1 MTAEPRA
8 RRSSQAE
15 EAQPL
20 DLARLVRSLSDRVDI
35 SELIDRYI
43 TAFDLLTDEPRD
55 DEWYLSVFTE
65 DIRLVFPVGGHT
77 GIDGL
82 AEFNRAA
89 RAKWARTHHLS
100 ANHLVTLDGDR
111 ATVRA
116 HLLVTHVPDIDETGH
131 HLSTGS
137 HFDATAV
144 RTPAGWRLR
153 EIVFTLVWISGQP
166 PAG

>member
-8 RRSSQAE
+8 SRPPRAG
-15 EAQPL
+15 EAQPP
-20 DLARLVRSLSDRVDI
+20 DLARLVRSLSDRADI
-35 SELIDRYI
+35 SQLIDRYI
-43 TAFDLLTDEPRD
+43 TAFDLLAEEPHD
-55 DEWYLSVFTE
+55 DEWYRSVFT
-65 DIRLVFPVGGHT
+65 DDVLLVFPIGGHS

-100 ANHLVTLDGDR
+100 ANHLVTLGGDR

-116 HLLVTHVPDIDETGH
+116 HLLVTHVPDIDGTAP

-144 RTPAGWRLR
+144 RTPAGWRLA
-153 EIVFTLVWISGQP
+153 EMVFTLVWISGEP
-166 PAG
+166 PTG

>member
-8 RRSSQAE
+8 SRSPRAG
-15 EAQPL
+15 EAQPP
-20 DLARLVRSLSDRVDI
+20 DLARLVRSLSDRADI
-35 SELIDRYI
+35 SQLIDRYI
-43 TAFDLLTDEPRD
+43 TAFDLLTEEPRD
-55 DEWYLSVFTE
+55 DEWYRSVFTE
-65 DIRLVFPVGGHT
+65 DVRLVFPIGGHT

-116 HLLVTHVPDIDETGH
+116 HLLVTHVPDIDGAAH

-137 HFDATAV
+137 HFDAAAV
-144 RTPAGWRLR
+144 RTPAGWRLAKM
-153 EIVFTLVWISGQP
+153 VFTLVWISGEP